1 VSGASAAESDNGAP
15 VKGLRRDAAENR
27 LRLLDAAEKVFAA
40 NGLDASVEE
49 VARVAGVGMGT
60 LYRRFPTKDALIG
73 ELISALLGDLLALA
87 QRMRNAPDG
96 SGLEQFLF
104 GTGEALA
111 LHSGCL
117 ARLWND
123 PETTP
128 IKNRCRVEIEELLA
142 TAQRAGRVRRD
153 ASLTDIDLI
162 IWSLRGVIETTQRI
176 GAHGWRRHV
185 AIAVAGLRPSVE
197 ELAEPALTPDEVE
210 LIRNTRR

>member
-1 VSGASAAESDNGAP
+1 VTAAAAADGGVPA
-15 VKGLRRDAAENR
+15 KGLRRDAAENR

-73 ELISALLGDLLALA
+73 ELIRALLGDLLALA
-87 QRMRNAPDG
+87 QQMRQVADG

-104 GTGEALA
+104 GTGESLA

-128 IKNRCRVEIEELLA
+128 IKNECRVEIAALLA
-142 TAQRAGRVRRD
+142 AAQRAGRVRAD
-153 ASLTDIDLI
+153 ATLTDIDLI
-162 IWSLRGVIETTQRI
+162 IWSLRGVIETTQRV

-185 AIAVAGLRPSVE
+185 AIAVAGLRPSLN
-197 ELAEPALTPDEVE
+197 ELGEPALTPDEVE
-210 LIRNTRR
+210 LIRNVRNR